1 MIAIE
6 IREAL
11 EKSYPNVTDLEFS
24 IEHSGSAH
32 EHPLIAIGVLLISSI
47 VLETTAPAKL
57 AEFTR
62 YSERFMRAVARNMEI
77 SGLWANDR
85 YDCWSWSRGEH
96 VPQPENR
103 EFWDHAELPAP
114 DSGHSSDGC
123 VLECVAKGVSTD
135 HSSRTHD
142 YKAGLIRCRS
152 VHERPR
158 GAASVS
164 HDRGRSSIQST

>member
-11 EKSYPNVTDLEFS
+11 EKSYPDVTDLEFS

-62 YSERFMRAVARNMEI
+62 YSERFMRAVARNMETVDYGRMI
-77 SGLWANDR
+77 DTIVGVGPAANMYPSPR
-85 YDCWSWSRGEH
+85 TGNFGIMPSFLRPIAVT
-96 VPQPENR
+96 VPT
-103 EFWDHAELPAP
+103 AAC
-114 DSGHSSDGC
+114 SS
-123 VLECVAKGVSTD
+123 A
-135 HSSRTHD
+135 
-142 YKAGLIRCRS
+142 
-152 VHERPR
+152 
-158 GAASVS
+158 
-164 HDRGRSSIQST
+164 

>member
-11 EKSYPNVTDLEFS
+11 EKSYPDVTDLEFS

-62 YSERFMRAVARNMEI
+62 YSERFMLAVARNMEI
-77 SGLWANDR
+77 SGL
-85 YDCWSWSRGEH
+85 
-96 VPQPENR
+96 
-103 EFWDHAELPAP
+103 
-114 DSGHSSDGC
+114 
-123 VLECVAKGVSTD
+123 
-135 HSSRTHD
+135 
-142 YKAGLIRCRS
+142 
-152 VHERPR
+152 
-158 GAASVS
+158 
-164 HDRGRSSIQST
+164 

>member
-11 EKSYPNVTDLEFS
+11 EKSYPDVTDLEFS

-103 EFWDHAELPAP
+103 EFWDHAEPPAP
-114 DSGHSSDGC
+114 
-123 VLECVAKGVSTD
+123 E
-135 HSSRTHD
+135 
-142 YKAGLIRCRS
+142 RS
-152 VHERPR
+152 QFRRLRAQVRSEGRIHRPFQ
-158 GAASVS
+158 S
-164 HDRGRSSIQST
+164 HPRLQGGFDPLSKCS